1 MKFLQIRPLILSLVC
16 ALWCTPGDTMA
27 EPCLEIEGVNHEL
40 FMGAKV
46 HSYKFKVSLGK
57 SGFELT
63 LQAVGEPGP
72 RIIMGGE
79 DGFVGT
85 IVRFPDQTSGSGYAS
100 TASDVPQAGPG
111 AGGVLYALFGNY
123 SKSIKSDAQIDLI
136 QMMAQ
141 LHRYDTKPT
150 VRQTWQFDSVFPF
163 GATNM
168 TAYVFPDANYPK
180 NLAAQFYPNGW
191 KIGEMKVIQRD
202 TETTIPILAEATWFD
217 FPRSVSQKQSPDQV
231 EPWVI
236 ERIEVTH
243 IAQGQ
248 RASYL
253 PEIKTKPI
261 YVIDQRGKLPNG
273 EFSRYY
279 LKPGDLWPRS
289 NGPEFARR
297 QSEALELWK
306 AEQKAGRNPI
316 WPTATLLVGS
326 GVILAFVI
334 RLSRQRPEQITPQ

>member
-1 MKFLQIRPLILSLVC
+1 MKFSQIPPLILSLVC
-16 ALWCTPGDTMA
+16 ALWCTPRTIA

-40 FMGAKV
+40 FMGATM
-46 HSYKFKVSLGK
+46 HSYNFKVSLGK

-63 LQAVGEPGP
+63 LQAVGEPSP

-85 IVRFPDQTSGSGYAS
+85 IVRFPNQTYGTGYAS

-111 AGGVLYALFGNY
+111 AGGVLYGLFGNY
-123 SKSIKSDAQIDLI
+123 SKSIKSDAQIDLL

-141 LHRYDTKPT
+141 LHSYDTKPT
-150 VRQTWQFDSVFPF
+150 VRQTWRFDSYFPF

-168 TAYVFPDANYPK
+168 TAYVLPDANYPK
-180 NLAAQFYPNGW
+180 TSLTQFYPDGW
-191 KIGEMKVIQRD
+191 KVGEMKVIQRD
-202 TETTIPILAEATWFD
+202 AQTTIPILAEATWFD
-217 FPRSVSQKQSPDQV
+217 LPRSVIQQKKPDQV

-248 RASYL
+248 RTSYL
-253 PEIKTKPI
+253 PEIKTKPLS
-261 YVIDQRGKLPNG
+261 VIDQRGKMPDG

-289 NGPEFARR
+289 NGPDFARW

-306 AEQKAGRNPI
+306 AEQKAVKNPI
-316 WPTATLLVGS
+316 WSTATLLVGS
-326 GVILAFVI
+326 GITLVFAI
-334 RLSRQRPEQITPQ
+334 RLSRTRRRRITPQ